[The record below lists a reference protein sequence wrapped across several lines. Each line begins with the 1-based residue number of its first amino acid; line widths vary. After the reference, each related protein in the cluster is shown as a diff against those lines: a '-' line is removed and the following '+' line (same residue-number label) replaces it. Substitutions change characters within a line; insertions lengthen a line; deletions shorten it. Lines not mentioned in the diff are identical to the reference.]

1 MKHNYRKICI
11 SAFLVLSIIQFSA
24 AQIMRVGV
32 KAGPQMSWVANNDP
46 KYEPIASVRPA
57 TGFHAGFVMG
67 FKVKDR
73 YFLNLETMY
82 SQKGKIVRGKE
93 DSELHDKVVYHHLDI
108 PVLFSMHF
116 KGKLSDNREFKW
128 YLNAG
133 PTVSYWL
140 GGKGTIKAGD
150 LIENGLSE
158 LKYKMVFGERPEE
171 HDASL
176 VYINNANRWQF
187 SMSIGGGLLLEPVDK
202 QKVLLD
208 FRYDIGH
215 TRMGSPTGA
224 DYLLPALYDDN
235 LKARHKVLRVSLIY
249 LMEFTSDKKE
259 RNKGKSKLKPKF

>member
-1 MKHNYRKICI
+1 
-11 SAFLVLSIIQFSA
+11 
-24 AQIMRVGV
+24 MRLGV
-32 KAGPQMSWVANNDP
+32 KAGPQLSWVANDDP
-46 KYEPIASVRPA
+46 KYESIASVGPA
-57 TGFHAGFVMG
+57 TGFHAGLVMG

-93 DSELHDKVVYHHLDI
+93 DPQLHDKVVYNHLDI

-116 KGKLSDNREFKW
+116 KGKLSDNKEFKW

-140 GGKGTIKAGD
+140 GGKGKIKAGD
-150 LIENGLSE
+150 LSENGISE
-158 LKYKMVFGERPEE
+158 LKYKFVFGDRPEE

-176 VYINNANRWQF
+176 VYIKDANRWQF
-187 SMSIGGGLLLEPVDK
+187 AMSVGGGLVLEPVDK
-202 QKVLLD
+202 QKVMIDL
-208 FRYDIGH
+208 RYDIGH
-215 TRMGSPTGA
+215 TRMGTPASA
-224 DYLLPALYDDN
+224 DYLLPALYDDT
-235 LKARHKVLRVSLIY
+235 LKGRHKVLKLSLIY